1 MCQQSHRGRPVSN
14 ESDTQ
19 NDLKTDISLKVSAN
33 LDPITNATPNG
44 IKSIF
49 NLLFWD
55 RHIKVERAIALAKA
69 QTIVD
74 TQKIIGGSAFFDP
87 ESGRLIDQDSAKQE
101 LRSLISQT
109 IQEEEVANIIKC
121 SIQAAACMGDADSNS
136 DNAQISQNF
145 LSRWKNEARQIS
157 EEATQALWG
166 KILSEEVKSPNS
178 ISLRTLDVLRNLT
191 RVEAEAFERACPFI
205 LFNKVV
211 LDSGDGKT
219 PASNDDM
226 THLRD
231 SGIIAH
237 FTPGIYKSSK
247 WSPSKTEYNEKKTE
261 VLYVN
266 QGNNFIFIESSY
278 AEGVNLT
285 FRYWELT
292 NAGKELYRVIKNQIP
307 DQPEALAKALCADHP
322 KLASKLNYTNY
333 TDISTNS
340 VDLSKVKVMIAE

>member
-1 MCQQSHRGRPVSN
+1 MSN
-14 ESDTQ
+14 ESDMQ
-19 NDLKTDISLKVSAN
+19 SDLNADLSIKISAN

-55 RHIKVERAIALAKA
+55 RHVKAERAIALAKA

-74 TQKIIGGSAFFDP
+74 TQKIIDGSAFFDIQ
-87 ESGRLIDQDSAKQE
+87 SGRIIDQESAKQE

-121 SIQAAACMGDADSNS
+121 SIQAAACMGDADSNNYS
-136 DNAQISQNF
+136 SQVSQNF
-145 LSRWKNEARQIS
+145 LLRWKNEARQIS

-166 KILSEEVKSPNS
+166 KILTEEVKTPNS

-205 LFNKVV
+205 IFDKVV
-211 LDSGDGKT
+211 LDSGDGRT
-219 PASNDDM
+219 PVSREDM

-231 SGIIAH
+231 SGLIVN
-237 FTPGIYKSSK
+237 FNPGVYKSSK
-247 WSPSKTEYNEKKTE
+247 WTSTRTVFNEVTTE

-266 QGNNFIFIESSY
+266 QGHNFVFIN
-278 AEGVNLT
+278 ATDTEGVNLT

-307 DQPEALAKALCADHP
+307 DQPESLAKALCADHP
-322 KLASKLNYTNY
+322 KLVSKLKCTNY
-333 TDISTNS
+333 VDISTNS
-340 VDLSKVKVMIAE
+340 VDFSRIKVMVVE

>member
-1 MCQQSHRGRPVSN
+1 MSN

-19 NDLKTDISLKVSAN
+19 NALKTDISLKVSAS

-55 RHIKVERAIALAKA
+55 RHIKAERAIALARA

-74 TQKIIGGSAFFDP
+74 TQKIVDGLAIFDP
-87 ESGRLIDQDSAKQE
+87 ESSRIIDQDSAKQE

-121 SIQAAACMGDADSNS
+121 SIQASACMGESNPKNDSE
-136 DNAQISQNF
+136 QVSQDF
-145 LSRWKNEARQIS
+145 LSRWKNEARLIS

-166 KILSEEVKSPNS
+166 KILSEEVKTPNS
-178 ISLRTLDVLRNLT
+178 ISLRTLDILRNLT

-211 LDSGDGKT
+211 LDSGDGST
-219 PASNDDM
+219 PLSKDDM

-231 SGIIAH
+231 SGLIAH

-247 WSPSKTEYNEKKTE
+247 WSPSKTEYNEMETE

-266 QGNNFIFIESSY
+266 QGNNFVFIE
-278 AEGVNLT
+278 ARNTEGANLA

-292 NAGKELYRVIKNQIP
+292 NAGKELYRIINSQIS
-307 DQPEALAKALCADHP
+307 DQPESLARALCADHP
-322 KLASKLNYTNY
+322 KLAQKLKYTNY

-340 VDLSKVKVMIAE
+340 VDLSKVKIMVV